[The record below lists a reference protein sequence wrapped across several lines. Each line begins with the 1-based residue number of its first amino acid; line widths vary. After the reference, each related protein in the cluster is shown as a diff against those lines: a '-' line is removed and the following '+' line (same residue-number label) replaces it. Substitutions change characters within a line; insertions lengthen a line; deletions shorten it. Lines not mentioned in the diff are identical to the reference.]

1 MKLSHKYLY
10 CLIFVTLS
18 LSQAEAAERK
28 ISGTYRAKGWC
39 VTNYDENRR
48 NPEKWVNCKA
58 KDSPINS
65 LTIKTLE
72 SGDYAVTF
80 EFTELATTPSY
91 CSFSGIFYK
100 IGDTLQLSGA
110 YDALACKIKIHIFK
124 DKFVFED
131 PERTCHE
138 NFCSGTNQS
147 INGFEFF
154 RKNN

>member
-65 LTIKTLE
+65 LTIKLL
-72 SGDYAVTF
+72 SLVT
-80 EFTELATTPSY
+80 T
-91 CSFSGIFYK
+91 
-100 IGDTLQLSGA
+100 Q
-110 YDALACKIKIHIFK
+110 
-124 DKFVFED
+124 
-131 PERTCHE
+131 
-138 NFCSGTNQS
+138 
-147 INGFEFF
+147 
-154 RKNN
+154 